1 MKVFPSVWQRRVAAG
16 EPQDRRADP
25 RAAVALGDFERIT
38 ALLDQIRELD
48 SALFRMLA
56 KSAYA
61 DDLEAFTCLG
71 GPGEGGSSPSR
82 SSPR

>member
-1 MKVFPSVWQRRVAAG
+1 MKVYPSVWQRRVAAG
-16 EPQDRRADP
+16 ETRDRRADP

-56 KSAYA
+56 KSAPMR
-61 DDLEAFTCLG
+61 TI
-71 GPGEGGSSPSR
+71 
-82 SSPR
+82 